1 MDAGGIVRRAMP
13 WRTTKS
19 CGPGAPGLA
28 LSLRVM
34 IPQATVTMRSR
45 TPGRARS
52 SVNTI
57 AQGRPD
63 VSVEPVV
70 TNSCAFFAA
79 HEAAGAASARS
90 SLRPLLSRDKICAE
104 LGRESRRE
112 NADTRHCEEQGDE
125 AIQSKA

>member
-13 WRTTKS
+13 SRTTKS

-70 TNSCAFFAA
+70 TNQTC
-79 HEAAGAASARS
+79 
-90 SLRPLLSRDKICAE
+90 
-104 LGRESRRE
+104 
-112 NADTRHCEEQGDE
+112 
-125 AIQSKA
+125 